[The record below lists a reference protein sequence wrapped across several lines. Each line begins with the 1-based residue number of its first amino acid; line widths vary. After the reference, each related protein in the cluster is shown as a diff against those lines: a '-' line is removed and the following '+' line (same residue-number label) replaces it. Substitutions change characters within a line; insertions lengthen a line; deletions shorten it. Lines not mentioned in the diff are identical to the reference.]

1 MRLTIPNKEYWLFRL
16 ISAVNSSLKTRS
28 NKKVKHG
35 NCFNI
40 MRRLILKEKIA
51 CLLSFILFFI
61 VVNPVL
67 AQEKTIKGKVSDEL
81 GPIIGANVLVKGT
94 TIGVI
99 TDLDGNFVIT
109 VPDAQKSVLQISYIG
124 YATQEIPVNGKD
136 VIQVLLKEDSNMLG
150 EVTVVAYGVQN
161 KKTLTGAI
169 SSIKTDDLLVSPNAS
184 VANSLAGKIPGLAS
198 VQSSGQPGA
207 EDPKIFIRGAGA
219 LTESGSAPLILVD
232 GVERSF
238 FQMDPNEIADI
249 TVLKDASATAV
260 FGVRGANGVVLV
272 TTRRGEQGKA
282 KISVS
287 SSVGVQTPTRMLHN
301 ADSYTYATLFREREA
316 NDGRDP
322 ERYFT
327 EYDLERFRL
336 GDDPIMHPNMD
347 WREYMLKNAA
357 VQTQHNLN
365 ISGGTDQV
373 RYFISAGYMFQ
384 DGLFKNF
391 GNNSEGYN
399 YNRFNYRTNLDI
411 DLSKSTVLKVGIG
424 GIVGNRKQS
433 AVSEQDLWRSI
444 NNGLPFSSPG
454 VVDGMLVAIP
464 NKYGDI
470 INSSPMGSIYNRGHM
485 NYITNTMNMDL
496 HLVQKLDFL
505 TKGLSVEVK
514 GAYNTSYNFNKGMV
528 QRAADLKTYTAY
540 YQSELENPG
549 MLPTDPDF
557 NKNIVYQVSGGSE
570 VPTYSE
576 SDGRARDWYFEASFR
591 YARKFDNHNV
601 SALLLYNQNKK
612 YYPSQYNFIPTA
624 YVGLV
629 GRVTYD
635 YKSRYLAEFNIGYNG
650 SENFAPDKR
659 FGTFPAVSLGYV
671 LSEEEFM
678 KNIDFLD
685 FLKFRATVGLV
696 GNDNMSNNRFLYLP
710 DAYNLDQTG
719 SDSTWGNNKWGYN
732 FGYDNATVMPGA
744 VESRLGNPSVTW
756 ETSLK
761 QNYGIDAKFFD
772 NRLKAT
778 FDFFIERRK
787 DILISRSTLPAIT
800 AFTSSL
806 LPVVNM
812 GEVENKGYEIELG
825 WNDRIGDDF
834 SYYIDANI
842 SYAKNKIIFQDEVEP
857 NEPYLWRTG
866 KQVGAQ
872 FGYVSDGFYGEDD
885 FDITTDPEGKK
896 SYELKE
902 GMPVPRI
909 NPLPGD
915 VKYKDLNG
923 DNVINEDDQCQIGY
937 STRPNYTFG
946 LNYGFDYKGLFFSM
960 NWTGTA
966 ERSVV
971 LSQQFADPF
980 NGTLMEYQTEGIW
993 RPETSETATA
1003 PRLSKDHADYNYQ
1016 KSDMWVRNGSYLK
1029 LKNLTV
1035 GYRFTNCP
1043 ALKKIGI
1050 SQLGVKFTGYN
1061 LLTFDHLKI
1070 LDPESNPD
1078 WYNDRYPVVK
1088 IFNLGLDITF

>member
-1 MRLTIPNKEYWLFRL
+1 MYLNAMTEK
-16 ISAVNSSLKTRS
+16 LKDLSRFVQ
-28 NKKVKHG
+28 KRVG
-35 NCFNI
+35 VF
-40 MRRLILKEKIA
+40 
-51 CLLSFILFFI
+51 LLVLSTTLLAFGQQQ
-61 VVNPVL
+61 VVNGTVTDSSGEPAVG
-67 AQEKTIKGKVSDEL
+67 ATIRLK
-81 GPIIGANVLVKGT
+81 NT
-94 TIGVI
+94 QTGVI
-99 TDLDGNFVIT
+99 TDVDGHFSIQVGDIN
-109 VPDAQKSVLQISYIG
+109 KGVLIISYIG
-124 YATQEIPVNGKD
+124 YETEEVALNGKTNIR
-136 VIQVLLKEDSNMLG
+136 VTLKEASEMLD
-150 EVTVVAYGVQN
+150 EVQIVAYGVQ
-161 KKTLTGAI
+161 KKETLTGAI
-169 SSIKTDDLLVSPNAS
+169 SSVDTEALLVSPNSS
-184 VANSLAGKIPGLAS
+184 VANSLAGKIPGLSS
-198 VQSSGQPGA
+198 VQSTGQPGA

-219 LTESGSAPLILVD
+219 LTESGSSPLILVD

-260 FGVRGANGVVLV
+260 FGVRGANGVILV
-272 TTRRGEQGKA
+272 TTRRGEEGKA

-287 SSVGVQTPTRMLHN
+287 SSVGVQTPTRMLHG

-322 ERYFT
+322 DSYFT

-336 GDDPIMHPNMD
+336 GDDPIMYPSMD
-347 WREYMLKNAA
+347 WRDYMLKDMA

-373 RYFISAGYMFQ
+373 RYFISVGYMFQ

-391 GNNSEGYN
+391 GNSSEGYN

-433 AVSEQDLWRSI
+433 AVDEQTMWRSI
-444 NNGLPFSSPG
+444 NNGLPFSGPG
-454 VVDGMLVAIP
+454 VVDGKYVVIP
-464 NKYGDI
+464 NKFGDI
-470 INSSPMGSIYNRGHM
+470 KNENPIGNIFNRGHM

-496 HLVQKLDFL
+496 HLVQNLDFI

-540 YQSELENPG
+540 YQSELENPE
-549 MLPTDPDF
+549 MLPTDPNY
-557 NKNIVYQVSGGSE
+557 NKNIVYLVSGGSE
-570 VPTYSE
+570 VPQYSE
-576 SDGRARDWYFEASFR
+576 SDGRARDWYFEASVR
-591 YARKFDNHNV
+591 YARKFGDHNV

-659 FGTFPAVSLGYV
+659 FGTFPAFSLGYI
-671 LSEEEFM
+671 LSEEKFM
-678 KNIDFLD
+678 KNIGFLD

-710 DAYNLDQTG
+710 DAYNVDKTG
-719 SDSTWGNNKWGYN
+719 TDKDWGHNQWGYN
-732 FGYDNATVMPGA
+732 FGYGNATVLPGA
-744 VESRLGNPSVTW
+744 LENRLGNRDVTW

-761 QNYGIDAKFFD
+761 QNYGVDINVLD
-772 NRLKAT
+772 NRLQAS
-778 FDFFIERRK
+778 FDYFIERRK
-787 DILISRSTLPAIT
+787 DILISRSTLPVIT
-800 AFTSSL
+800 AFTPSL

-812 GEVENKGYEIELG
+812 GEVENKGYEIELN
-825 WNDRIGDDF
+825 WNDKIGDDF
-834 SYYIDANI
+834 NYYIDANV

-866 KQVGAQ
+866 KQVGAV
-872 FGYVSDGFYGEDD
+872 FGYVAEGFYSEND
-885 FDITTDPEGKK
+885 FDITTDSEGNKV
-896 SYELKE
+896 YNLKE
-902 GMPVPRI
+902 GLPVPRI

-915 VKYKDLNG
+915 VKYKNLN
-923 DNVINEDDQCQIGY
+923 DDDVINEDDQCQIGY
-937 STRPNYTFG
+937 SSRPNYTFG
-946 LNYGFDYKGLFFSM
+946 LNYGFNYKGFFFSM

-993 RPETSETATA
+993 RPETAETATN
-1003 PRLSKDHADYNYQ
+1003 PRLSKDHGDYNYQ
-1016 KSDMWVRNGSYLK
+1016 QSTLWVRNGSYLK
-1029 LKNLTV
+1029 LKNLTI
-1035 GYRFTNCP
+1035 GYEFTDRP

-1050 SQLGVKFTGYN
+1050 SKLGLKFTGYN
-1061 LLTFDHLKI
+1061 LLTFDHLKFM
-1070 LDPESNPD
+1070 DPESNPD

-1088 IFNLGLDITF
+1088 IFNLGLNLTF